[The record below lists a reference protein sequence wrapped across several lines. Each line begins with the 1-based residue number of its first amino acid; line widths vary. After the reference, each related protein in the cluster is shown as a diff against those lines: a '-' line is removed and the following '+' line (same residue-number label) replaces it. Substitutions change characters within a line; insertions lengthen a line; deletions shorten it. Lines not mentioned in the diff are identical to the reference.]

1 MMPNEMDSELQQ
13 DIARIDGKRKVLE
26 QIVEI
31 TRAIE
36 QMQDSLNAVLILG
49 APSSELPAEAAK
61 LFQDL
66 SGSMQNLPTNQ
77 IKEYLDK
84 LQKVVNSQLE
94 GILKYSGFD
103 FGADDAIEI
112 LTMSGDSSDTQASP
126 LDLLNDFKR
135 TAQTA
140 VSLRVLLKKRGVGTD
155 GAVISVSKDVIE
167 KQYKV
172 LEEKEQ
178 QQRVKVKSK
187 VEEMKEDISAMI
199 DNPSYPDAMK
209 EMLRG
214 VLGNLDNDIEHIDKG
229 GSLDKLSFV
238 METHEFTEATQQED
252 EVEEIVL
259 ESSDEKKKRGL
270 ANKANEWLNSPWN
283 VSWKDIKD
291 DTEN

>member
-1 MMPNEMDSELQQ
+1 MQATEMDKELQQ

-31 TRAIE
+31 TQAIE

-49 APSSELPAEAAK
+49 EPSSNLPPEAAK
-61 LFQDL
+61 LFENL
-66 SGSMQNLPTNQ
+66 SGSVQNLPTNQ
-77 IKEYLDK
+77 IKEYLQR
-84 LQKVVNSQLE
+84 LERVVNSQLE

-103 FGADDAIEI
+103 FDSDEAIEI

-126 LDLLNDFKR
+126 LDMLKDFKR

-140 VSLRVLLKKRGVGTD
+140 VSLRVLLKKRGVSTD
-155 GAVISVSKDVIE
+155 GAVISVSKEEIE

-178 QQRVKVKSK
+178 QQRVKAKNK
-187 VEEMKEDISAMI
+187 VEEMKDDISAMI

-209 EMLRG
+209 EVLQG
-214 VLGNLDNDIEHIDKG
+214 VLSNLDNDLAHIEKG
-229 GSLDKLSFV
+229 GGLDKLSFV
-238 METHEFTEATQQED
+238 METHEFGEAVQQED
-252 EVEEIVL
+252 DVEEIVL
-259 ESSDEKKKRGL
+259 ETPDEAKRRGI
-270 ANKANEWLNSPWN
+270 ANKANEWLNSPWS

-291 DTEN
+291 EVK

>member
-1 MMPNEMDSELQQ
+1 MMPNEMDNELQQ

-31 TRAIE
+31 TKAIE

-61 LFQDL
+61 LFQEL

-77 IKEYLDK
+77 IKDYLKK
-84 LQKVVNSQLE
+84 LQAVINSQLE

-103 FGADDAIEI
+103 FDSDEAIEI
-112 LTMSGDSSDTQASP
+112 LTMSGDSGDTKATP
-126 LDLLNDFKR
+126 LDMLKDFKR
-135 TAQTA
+135 TSQTA
-140 VSLRVLLKKRGVGTD
+140 VSLRVLLKKRGVSTE
-155 GAVISVSKDVIE
+155 GAVISVPKEVIE

-178 QQRVKVKSK
+178 QQRVKVKAK
-187 VEEMKEDISAMI
+187 VEEMKDDINTMI

-209 EMLRG
+209 EMLQG
-214 VLGNLDNDIEHIDKG
+214 VLSNLDGDIKLIESG
-229 GSLDKLSFV
+229 GNLDKLSFV
-238 METHEFTEATQQED
+238 METQEFGEAVQQED
-252 EVEEIVL
+252 DVEEIVL
-259 ESSDEKKKRGL
+259 ETPDEEKKRGL
-270 ANKANEWLNSPWN
+270 ANKANEWLNSPWS

-291 DTEN
+291 EAE